1 MNLSRKANNISG
13 SLTLEIT
20 AKANRMKSEGIDV
33 VSFAAGEPDFNTP
46 KNIID
51 AAYKAM
57 QDGKTKYTPSSGIE
71 PLKKAICNKFKKENN
86 LEYNIN
92 QVIVCNGAKQCIAN
106 VFLSILNPEDEVLIP
121 RPYWVSYPELVKLAD
136 GKPVFVDTKKQNDY
150 KYSVDVLE
158 RYVSSKTKAIL
169 LNSPGNPLGNVYT
182 KDELTEIAA
191 FAKKY
196 DLFIISDEIYEKLIY
211 DDCKHISIASLN
223 EDAYSRTIVINGVSK
238 SYSMTGWRIGYCAAS
253 EKIIKL
259 MNSIQSHFTSN
270 PNSVAQYATLE
281 ALTGDQGTIAIMAK
295 AFDER
300 RNIAINM
307 LDNIN
312 EISYI
317 KPQGAFYIMIDI
329 SKLINKS
336 FNDIKIKDSLV
347 FSKLLLEA
355 ENVAV
360 IPGSAFGFENYIR
373 ISYATSSE
381 NVKKGIE
388 RLQAFINNLK

>member
-71 PLKKAICNKFKKENN
+71 SLKKAICNKFKKENN

-136 GKPVFVDTKKQNDY
+136 GKPIFVDTKKQNDY

-182 KDELTEIAA
+182 RDELTEIAA

-223 EDAYSRTIVINGVSK
+223 EDAYNRTIVINGVSK

-281 ALTGDQGTIAIMAK
+281 ALTGDQSTIAIMAK

-300 RNIAINM
+300 RNIAMNM

-329 SKLINKS
+329 SNLINKS
-336 FNDIKIKDSLV
+336 FNDIKIKDSLA

>member
-136 GKPVFVDTKKQNDY
+136 GKPIFVDTKKQNDY

-182 KDELTEIAA
+182 RDELTEIAA

-238 SYSMTGWRIGYCAAS
+238 SYSMTGWRIRYCAAS

-281 ALTGDQGTIAIMAK
+281 ALTGDQSTIAIMAK

-329 SKLINKS
+329 SNLINKS
-336 FNDIKIKDSLV
+336 FNDIKIKDSLA

-388 RLQAFINNLK
+388 RLQVFINNLK

>member
-281 ALTGDQGTIAIMAK
+281 ALTGDQSTIAIMAK

-336 FNDIKIKDSLV
+336 FNDIKIKDSLA

-388 RLQAFINNLK
+388 RLQVFINNLK

>member
-71 PLKKAICNKFKKENN
+71 SLKKAICNKFKKENN

-136 GKPVFVDTKKQNDY
+136 GKPIFVDTKKQNDY

-182 KDELTEIAA
+182 RDELTEIAV

-223 EDAYSRTIVINGVSK
+223 EDAYNRTIVINGVSK

-281 ALTGDQGTIAIMAK
+281 ALTGDQSTIAIMAK

-300 RNIAINM
+300 RNIAMNM

-329 SKLINKS
+329 SNLINKS
-336 FNDIKIKDSLV
+336 FNDIKIKDSLA

>member
-1 MNLSRKANNISG
+1 MNLSRKAKNVSS

-20 AKANRMKSEGIDV
+20 AKANKMKSEGIDV

-46 KNIID
+46 NNIID

-71 PLKKAICNKFKKENN
+71 PLKEAICNKFKRENN
-86 LEYNIN
+86 LEYNTK

-106 VFLSILNPEDEVLIP
+106 TFLSILNPEDEVLIP

-136 GKPVFVDTKKQNDY
+136 GKPVFVDTKKENDY

-158 RYVSSKTKAIL
+158 QYVSDKTKAIL

-182 KDELTEIAA
+182 KDELIEIAA

-211 DDCKHISIASLN
+211 GDCEHISIASLN
-223 EDAYSRTIVINGVSK
+223 DDAYKRTIVINGVSK

-253 EKIIKL
+253 EEIIKL
-259 MNSIQSHFTSN
+259 MSSIQSHFTSN

-281 ALTGDQGTIAIMAK
+281 ALTGVQSTIAVMAK

-300 RNIAINM
+300 RNIAMDM
-307 LDNIN
+307 LDNIK

-329 SKLINKS
+329 SKLINRS
-336 FNDIKIKDSLV
+336 FNGVKIANSLE
-347 FSKLLLEA
+347 FSKVLLEA
-355 ENVAV
+355 EKVAV

-388 RLQAFINNLK
+388 RLQRFINNLK

>member
-1 MNLSRKANNISG
+1 MAELAKKHDLYVISDEVYKC
-13 SLTLEIT
+13 LIY
-20 AKANRMKSEGIDV
+20 
-33 VSFAAGEPDFNTP
+33 GE
-46 KNIID
+46 
-51 AAYKAM
+51 
-57 QDGKTKYTPSSGIE
+57 
-71 PLKKAICNKFKKENN
+71 NKFKS
-86 LEYNIN
+86 
-92 QVIVCNGAKQCIAN
+92 IV
-106 VFLSILNPEDEVLIP
+106 SIEGMRE
-121 RPYWVSYPELVKLAD
+121 
-136 GKPVFVDTKKQNDY
+136 
-150 KYSVDVLE
+150 
-158 RYVSSKTKAIL
+158 
-169 LNSPGNPLGNVYT
+169 
-182 KDELTEIAA
+182 
-191 FAKKY
+191 
-196 DLFIISDEIYEKLIY
+196 
-211 DDCKHISIASLN
+211 
-223 EDAYSRTIVINGVSK
+223 RTILTNSLSK
-238 SYSMTGWRIGYCAAS
+238 EFCMTGWRIGYCAAS

-281 ALTGDQGTIAIMAK
+281 ALTGDQSTIAIMAK

-388 RLQAFINNLK
+388 RLQVFINNLK

>member
-281 ALTGDQGTIAIMAK
+281 ALTGDQSTIAIMAK

-336 FNDIKIKDSLV
+336 FNDIKIKDSLA